1 MGRHRKSIQDMKETP
16 KLDRARLIVRP
27 LLLDRRHFTTRDLSN
42 QYDISHVIF
51 ETAVH
56 CERARFDAI
65 QEVLFNADDGSPL
78 ATLTKEAATKI
89 TMISI
94 HTLIEKLCPLFAR
107 VKDQSTRHVAALSK
121 SELAIIAFE
130 GQRLLDEWASDD
142 VTVRRVRGHVVPPK
156 NAAIKEE
163 DDDASSL
170 PADLQRDS

>member
-27 LLLDRRHFTTRDLSN
+27 LLHARKHFTTRDLSN
-42 QYDISHVIF
+42 QHDISHVIF

-56 CERARFDAI
+56 CERARHEAI
-65 QEVLFNADDGSPL
+65 QEILFEPDGSPSQ
-78 ATLTKEAATKI
+78 ALTQEAATKI
-89 TMISI
+89 TTIGI

-107 VKDQSTRHVAALSK
+107 VKDQAGRHVAALSK

-130 GQRLLDEWASDD
+130 GQRLLDEWASGD

-156 NAAIKEE
+156 NTAVEEE
-163 DDDASSL
+163 DDHASSL